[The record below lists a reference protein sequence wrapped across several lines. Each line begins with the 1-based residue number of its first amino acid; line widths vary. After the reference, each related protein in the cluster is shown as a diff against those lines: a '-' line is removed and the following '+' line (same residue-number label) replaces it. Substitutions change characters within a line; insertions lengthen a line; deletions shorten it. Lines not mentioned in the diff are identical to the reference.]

1 MQPSL
6 IKLLIV
12 LSICSI
18 NIKLLAND
26 LLGLI
31 EEQSLK
37 NIAGEVSG
45 AQAKRN
51 LDQITLYHRMR
62 GSKEFNQ
69 AADHL
74 LKQLRSYGYND
85 AYLLT
90 FPADGKT
97 LFGTQKSRLAWNV
110 EFAELWELEQRDGQW
125 LPSKKMADWSAR
137 PLTLAQDSDSVD
149 VTADLVDI
157 GSGTSE
163 SDYKGKKIKGKMV
176 LTSSQPESVEALAI
190 VKYGAVGVLSYAA
203 NQKSAWWQLDDN
215 LVRWG
220 HLSSFRDYPAFGFM
234 TTLGEARKLKARL
247 ATGENIRFHAKIH
260 AQRKVG
266 EYQIVNALLKGS
278 DAKLA
283 ADEIVFSC
291 HLDHPRPGANDNAS
305 GCVAILEVARTLKVL
320 IDSGRISPPKRSIR
334 FIWPAEIEATLIL
347 LNARPDLAEQFKHV
361 IHMDMVGGG
370 PVTKSVFRLSRGPS
384 SVADITG
391 DIAYAVIDFV
401 NQHTLDYASGGETAF
416 SLTSSEGGREPLL
429 AQKEWLSV
437 GSDHDVF
444 ASGSWAIP
452 ITYLHDWPDRY
463 IHTTKDL
470 AANIDPTKL
479 KRAAFIGLVQ
489 AIILADLGD
498 EDGKALTELLAAN
511 LVKRTGDVVGDLTTS
526 NKDEA
531 LQASISRGYLSNEK
545 QIINSI
551 NVYAQ
556 STDLSKLNSDL
567 NTLKTFVKLA
577 TAEPDNIVYQRST
590 TLKGTMHGF
599 GYSYLEDKLEHTKLL
614 ALKLPNQVNGYEKSY
629 EALNLVNG
637 KRSLTE
643 IHDRL
648 SYQFGYVSKTD
659 LAEYLAALASI
670 KVLKR

>member
-1 MQPSL
+1 MPPL
-6 IKLLIV
+6 LCKLLIV

-18 NIKLLAND
+18 NMKLLAND

-62 GSKEFNQ
+62 ASKEFNQ
-69 AADHL
+69 AADHV
-74 LKQLRSYGYND
+74 LKQLRSYGYSD
-85 AYLLT
+85 ANLLT

-110 EFAELWELEQRDGQW
+110 DFAELWELEQRDGQW
-125 LPSKKMADWSAR
+125 HPSKKMADWSAR

-157 GSGTSE
+157 DSGTSE
-163 SDYKGKKIKGKMV
+163 SDYIGKEIKGKIV

-234 TTLGEARKLKARL
+234 TTLGEARKLKSRL
-247 ATGENIRFHAKIH
+247 AKGENIRFHAKIN
-260 AQRKVG
+260 AQREQG

-278 DAKLA
+278 DPKLA
-283 ADEIVFSC
+283 DEEIVFSC

-305 GCVAILEVARTLKVL
+305 GCVAILEVARTLKAL
-320 IDSGRISPPKRSIR
+320 IDSGRISAPKRSIR
-334 FIWPAEIEATLIL
+334 FIWPAEIEASLIL
-347 LNARPDLAEQFKHV
+347 MNTRPDLAEHFKHV

-391 DIAYAVIDFV
+391 DIAFAILDFV
-401 NQHTLDYASGGETAF
+401 NQHTLDYASGIETAF

-463 IHTTKDL
+463 IHTNKDL

-498 EDGKALTELLAAN
+498 KDGNVLKDILTAN
-511 LVKRTGDVVGDLTTS
+511 LIKRTGHVVEYLTTS
-526 NKDEA
+526 NKDET
-531 LQASISRGYLSNEK
+531 LQAAISRGYLSNEK
-545 QIINSI
+545 QVIDSI
-551 NVYAQ
+551 NAYAE
-556 STDLSKLNSDL
+556 STDLSKLNRDL
-567 NTLKTFVKLA
+567 DTLTTFVKLA
-577 TAEPDNIVYQRST
+577 PSEPDNIVYQRST
-590 TLKGTMHGF
+590 SLKGIMHGF
-599 GYSYLEDKLEHTKLL
+599 GYSYLQDKLDHKKLL
-614 ALKLPNQVNGYEKSY
+614 SLKLPNELSGYEKSY

-637 KRSLTE
+637 TRSLTE

-648 SYQFGYVSKTD
+648 SYQFGYVSKID